1 MSHWVYMVRCRDGTF
16 YTGYTTDVERRV
28 REHNGEAAGGARY
41 TRGRGPVTLVYR
53 EECGTMGDA
62 LRRERA
68 IKGLPREA
76 KERLAAADVRGAA
89 DVDESASPPPQAAPQ
104 PGRLMVCATPIGN
117 LDDITLR
124 VLEALRQADLVAA
137 EDTRQTRKLLSHFE
151 ISAHLTSYHQ
161 HNRKSKGKVLLDEL
175 LGGKTVALVSDAGL
189 PGVSDPGE
197 DIIAAAIA
205 AGVKVEV
212 LPGPSAALTALVG
225 SGLPT
230 GRFAFEGFLP
240 RSGSERRQRLSELA
254 GERRTLIFYEAPHRL
269 RETLR
274 DLLGA
279 LGDRRAAAARELTKR
294 FEEVRRAPLSELVRH
309 YDQEDP
315 RGEFTLVVEGAGE
328 PPAAAEGGDADRA
341 AAGMDRSPRALA
353 ARVRALESDGK
364 DRRSAMKQVAHETG
378 LSRRD
383 VYRALLLEE
392 T

>member
-1 MSHWVYMVRCRDGTF
+1 MSHWVYMVRCRDGTL
-16 YTGYTTDVERRV
+16 YSGYTTDVERRV
-28 REHNGEAAGGARY
+28 HEHNGEAPGGARY

-53 EECGTMGDA
+53 EEWGTMGDA

-68 IKGLPREA
+68 IKRLPRDA
-76 KERLAAADVRGAA
+76 KERLAAAGATGAVAA
-89 DVDESASPPPQAAPQ
+89 DEAAAPQ
-104 PGRLMVCATPIGN
+104 PASTPGRLVVCATPIGN
-117 LDDITLR
+117 LGDITLR
-124 VLEALRQADLVAA
+124 VLDALRQADLVAA

-151 ISAHLTSYHQ
+151 IPAHLTSYHQ
-161 HNRKSKGKVLLDEL
+161 HNRKSKGSVLLEEL
-175 LGGKTVALVSDAGL
+175 LQGKTVALVSDAGL

-197 DIIAAAIA
+197 DIIAAAID

-240 RSGSERRQRLSELA
+240 RTGSERCQRLAELA
-254 GERRTLIFYEAPHRL
+254 GEPRTLIFYEAPHRL

-274 DLLGA
+274 DLLQA

-294 FEEVRRAPLSELVRH
+294 FEEVRRAPLSDLVRH
-309 YDQEDP
+309 YDEEEP
-315 RGEFTLVVEGAGE
+315 RGEFTLVVEGA
-328 PPAAAEGGDADRA
+328 DVTDS
-341 AAGMDRSPRALA
+341 AAGAAGTDRVATPQGVSPAELK
-353 ARVRALESDGK
+353 ARVRALESAGA
-364 DRRSAMKQVAHETG
+364 DRKEAMKQVAHETG

-383 VYRALLLEE
+383 VYQALLLEE